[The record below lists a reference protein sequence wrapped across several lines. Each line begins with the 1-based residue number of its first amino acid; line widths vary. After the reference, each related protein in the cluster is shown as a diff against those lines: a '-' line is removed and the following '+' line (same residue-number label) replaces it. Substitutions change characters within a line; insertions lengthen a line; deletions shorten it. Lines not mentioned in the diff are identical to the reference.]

1 MKYIIIFLTVLLILN
16 NIETNSVPI
25 FETPEIKRG
34 DSPLRQNYNP
44 RIANVDKSTKPDPW
58 GPPDARND
66 LIRQFS
72 LKRLEKWLKGV
83 KGVNLN
89 KVTDNVIIG
98 NLNELRT
105 ISIALQQHVHQT
117 CAVLSTKLKQLDL
130 KLKEIKQ
137 VEKKVFQLKPGFVKK
152 TTKKLKRKGDKLKKA
167 LKKEKKRVKRILREL
182 KKKEG
187 SIIKILK
194 VYDKKFHKKH
204 GKKG

>member
-1 MKYIIIFLTVLLILN
+1 M
-16 NIETNSVPI
+16 VPI
-25 FETPEIKRG
+25 FETPEIRRG

-44 RIANVDKSTKPDPW
+44 RIANVDKSTKPAQW

-105 ISIALQQHVHQT
+105 MSIALQQHIHQT

-130 KLKEIKQ
+130 KLK
-137 VEKKVFQLKPGFVKK
+137 
-152 TTKKLKRKGDKLKKA
+152 RN
-167 LKKEKKRVKRILREL
+167 
-182 KKKEG
+182 
-187 SIIKILK
+187 
-194 VYDKKFHKKH
+194 
-204 GKKG
+204 